1 MKNIIQKIFDRHS
14 LGTVLQVTSLKG
26 GTFNSVYRVSTE
38 NKEYA
43 IKIVADKQKEVLT
56 YEKGLIKT
64 EVKVYGLL
72 NNVDCIPQIYGY
84 NYTDEYEYKYL
95 IMDFIEGQ
103 TLNKTKLGKEEY
115 DGVMYSL
122 GRAMAEIH
130 WGTGEGFGYM
140 QCGLKGTMREAYHFG
155 YIFETIQAMCEVL
168 KNKATMS
175 IEMREAYLSM
185 TDNLI
190 ADARRKVK
198 DIPFSDRVRKV
209 IDKNI
214 SAFDGVSAPVLTHF
228 DLWGGNII
236 IKDNRLSAL
245 IDCERAMLGVPEGD
259 FISLD
264 YLAPFD
270 KEKSKALLEG
280 YNSVASEKL
289 TFEGDSLKRFY
300 LMRLQLGL
308 IVFTESHYRYARFT
322 PMYIGSKL
330 FGKKV
335 IANALKQLEK
345 I

>member
-56 YEKGLIKT
+56 YEKGLIETEAKVYELLQKT
-64 EVKVYGLL
+64 EY
-72 NNVDCIPQIYGY
+72 IPKIHGY
-84 NYTDEYEYKYL
+84 NYSDEYEHKYL

-130 WGTGEGFGYM
+130 CVTGEGFGYM
-140 QCGLKGTMREAYHFG
+140 QCGLKGTMREAY
-155 YIFETIQAMCEVL
+155 
-168 KNKATMS
+168 
-175 IEMREAYLSM
+175 LSM

-190 ADARRKVK
+190 SDARRKVK
-198 DIPFSDRVRKV
+198 DIPFANRVRKA
-209 IDKNI
+209 IDKNV
-214 SAFDGVSAPVLTHF
+214 SAFDGVEAPVLTHF
-228 DLWGGNII
+228 DLWGGNIV

-280 YNSVASEKL
+280 YNSASSEKL
-289 TFEGDSLKRFY
+289 IFEGDSLKRFY

-330 FGKKV
+330 YGKQV
-335 IANALKQLEK
+335 IKNALKGLGEK
-345 I
+345 

>member
-1 MKNIIQKIFDRHS
+1 MKQTVQKIFDRHS
-14 LGTVLQVTSLKG
+14 LGEVREVAALKG
-26 GTFNSVYRVSTE
+26 GTFNSVFRVSTE
-38 NKEYA
+38 KGEYA
-43 IKIVADKQKEVLT
+43 IKIVGDADKEVLT
-56 YEKGLIKT
+56 YEKGLIETEAKVYELLQKT
-64 EVKVYGLL
+64 EY
-72 NNVDCIPQIYGY
+72 IPKIHGY
-84 NYTDEYEYKYL
+84 NYSDEYEHKYL

-130 WGTGEGFGYM
+130 CVTGEGFGYM
-140 QCGLKGTMREAYHFG
+140 QCGLKGTMREAY
-155 YIFETIQAMCEVL
+155 
-168 KNKATMS
+168 
-175 IEMREAYLSM
+175 LSM

-190 ADARRKVK
+190 SDARRKVK

-214 SAFDGVSAPVLTHF
+214 SAFDGVEAPVLTHF

>member
-1 MKNIIQKIFDRHS
+1 MKQTVQKIFDRHS
-14 LGTVLQVTSLKG
+14 LGKVIEVTALKG
-26 GTFNSVYRVSTE
+26 GTFNSVFRVSTE
-38 NKEYA
+38 KGEYA
-43 IKIVADKQKEVLT
+43 IKIVGDADKEVLT
-56 YEKGLIKT
+56 YEKGLIET
-64 EVKVYGLL
+64 EAKVYELL
-72 NNVDCIPQIYGY
+72 QNVKYIPKIYGY
-84 NYTDEYEYKYL
+84 NYSDEYEHKYL
-95 IMDFIEGQ
+95 IMDFVEG
-103 TLNKTKLGKEEY
+103 TMLNKTKLGKEEY
-115 DGVMYSL
+115 EGVMYSL

-130 WGTGEGFGYM
+130 SVSGEGFGYM
-140 QCGLKGTMREAYHFG
+140 QCGLKGTMREAY
-155 YIFETIQAMCEVL
+155 
-168 KNKATMS
+168 
-175 IEMREAYLSM
+175 LSM

-190 ADARRKVK
+190 SDARRKVK

-214 SAFDGVSAPVLTHF
+214 SAFDGVEAPVLTHF
-228 DLWGGNII
+228 DLWGGNIV
-236 IKDNRLSAL
+236 IKDNKLSAL

-280 YNSVASEKL
+280 YNSVAQEKL
-289 TFEGDSLKRFY
+289 IFEGDSLKRFY

-335 IANALKQLEK
+335 IVNALKQLEK
-345 I
+345 T